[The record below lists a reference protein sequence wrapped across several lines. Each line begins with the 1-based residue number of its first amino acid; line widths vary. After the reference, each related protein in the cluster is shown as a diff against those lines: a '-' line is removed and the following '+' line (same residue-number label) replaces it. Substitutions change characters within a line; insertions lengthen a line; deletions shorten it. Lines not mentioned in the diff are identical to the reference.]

1 MRAAQKNIMLLQA
14 DRQTINQTGKQAS
27 KQGGTAQLSL
37 SMEDADFRVAQTP
50 RQQSKGSLIYFV
62 VCSSLKNA
70 QGNDAPICR
79 GYTYITV
86 VGVCKKE
93 NRDDLRL
100 DGNRWREMVSMRRVE
115 GVVGLSFGRSRDG
128 AGRDFRIGDLN
139 VEL

>member
-1 MRAAQKNIMLLQA
+1 
-14 DRQTINQTGKQAS
+14 
-27 KQGGTAQLSL
+27 
-37 SMEDADFRVAQTP
+37 
-50 RQQSKGSLIYFV
+50 
-62 VCSSLKNA
+62 
-70 QGNDAPICR
+70 
-79 GYTYITV
+79 V